1 MFKSRVK
8 SCLATIAAVVG
19 LGLAAEASAAQANL
33 AQLAAL
39 QGDTRQQSLVDGA
52 KKEGEVTIYFAH
64 PSIRAIATAFTEKY
78 GIKVNQWR
86 SGSEGLLQR
95 VMSESRGGKYSVDLV
110 ENNAPE
116 MEALHRESLLQRM
129 ESPLMAH
136 LMPEAVPAHKEWVGI
151 SIDMFV
157 LGYNTQKIKKAE
169 LPTSWHD
176 LLDPKWKGMLG
187 VEAEDH
193 AWFSYVLQQL
203 GKEEGS
209 ALFRKMVA
217 TNDIVV
223 RKGHSLLAQ
232 TVASAETP
240 LAFSLYSWGADQ
252 LKDKG
257 APIERFNIG
266 QPIAHF
272 QGLGVMKEAPHPH
285 AAVLFYDFVLSDGQ
299 KIISDWHAIATHRD
313 YDQDQKKVPIQF
325 IDPVTAMDLNE
336 ERLRVFEDIFVKRST
351 QSSR

>member
-1 MFKSRVK
+1 MFKSRFK
-8 SCLATIAAVVG
+8 SCLATVIALAG
-19 LGLAAEASAAQANL
+19 IGLAAQAAAQQATL
-33 AQLAAL
+33 AELAAL
-39 QGDTRQQSLVDGA
+39 QDGARQQSLIEGA
-52 KKEGEVTIYFAH
+52 KKEGELTVYFAH
-64 PSIRAIATAFTEKY
+64 PSIRAIAAAFTEKY

-86 SGSEGLLQR
+86 SGSESILQR
-95 VMSESRGGKYSVDLV
+95 VMSESRGGKYSVDLI

-129 ESPLMAH
+129 ESPLAGH

-157 LGYNTQKIKKAE
+157 LGYNTQKIKREE
-169 LPTSWHD
+169 LPATWQD

-193 AWFSYVLQQL
+193 AWFAYVLQQL

-217 TNDIVV
+217 TNGIVV

-232 TVASAETP
+232 TVASGETP

-266 QPIAHF
+266 QPIAHL

-299 KIISDWHAIATHRD
+299 KIISDWHAIATHKD
-313 YDQDQKKVPIQF
+313 YDQDQKKAPIQF
-325 IDPVTAMDLNE
+325 IDPATAMDLNE
-336 ERLRVFEDIFVKRST
+336 ARLRVFEDIFVKRSA
-351 QSSR
+351 R

>member
-1 MFKSRVK
+1 MDRRPRAGAGAGQPDRGGRHLRQQPWAYRPGRPPHAVWRHQAKRHRQGAHPGRFVRVHRIPRDQHAQAGKWRESMKGVRHGCRMDTALSSKNNLQGKRKMFKSRVK

-52 KKEGEVTIYFAH
+52 KKVGEVTIYFAH

-136 LMPEAVPAHKEWVGI
+136 LMP
-151 SIDMFV
+151 
-157 LGYNTQKIKKAE
+157 
-169 LPTSWHD
+169 
-176 LLDPKWKGMLG
+176 
-187 VEAEDH
+187 
-193 AWFSYVLQQL
+193 
-203 GKEEGS
+203 
-209 ALFRKMVA
+209 
-217 TNDIVV
+217 
-223 RKGHSLLAQ
+223 
-232 TVASAETP
+232 
-240 LAFSLYSWGADQ
+240 
-252 LKDKG
+252 
-257 APIERFNIG
+257 
-266 QPIAHF
+266 
-272 QGLGVMKEAPHPH
+272 
-285 AAVLFYDFVLSDGQ
+285 
-299 KIISDWHAIATHRD
+299 
-313 YDQDQKKVPIQF
+313 
-325 IDPVTAMDLNE
+325 
-336 ERLRVFEDIFVKRST
+336 
-351 QSSR
+351 